1 MKSIRIALVGVGNC
15 ASSLVQGL
23 EHYRDGANDN
33 VGLMHWELGGYRPS
47 DIQVVAAWDVDKR
60 KVGKDVAE
68 AILPSPTAPRCSP
81 RTSATPAPS

>member
-1 MKSIRIALVGVGNC
+1 MNSIRIALVGVGNC

-47 DIQVVAAWDVDKR
+47 DIQVVAAWDVDRR
-60 KVGKDVAE
+60 KVGRDVAE
-68 AILPSPTAPRCSP
+68 E
-81 RTSATPAPS
+81 